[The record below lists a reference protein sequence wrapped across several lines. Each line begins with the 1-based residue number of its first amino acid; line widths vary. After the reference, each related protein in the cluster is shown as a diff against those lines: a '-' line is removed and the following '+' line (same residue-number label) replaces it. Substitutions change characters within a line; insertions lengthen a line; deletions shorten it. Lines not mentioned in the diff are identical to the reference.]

1 MKIDRIIG
9 ILSILLQ
16 KERVTASELA
26 EEFEVSRRTIIRDID
41 DIGKAGIPI
50 TTFQGQ
56 GGGISIMESFRLDK
70 TLLSAADMNAI
81 LSGLGSLDSVSETK
95 RYHQLMQKLSAEH
108 TDTFNIGNQFIIDL
122 SSWDKTIVSYKIEL
136 IKKAIDSRTK
146 ISFDYF
152 SPTGES
158 KREIEPYHLIFQ
170 WAGWYV
176 WGFCTLRNDYRMFK
190 LTRLTNLKCT
200 DIPCDER
207 EIPVYTCD
215 RLRHTQGGIK
225 ASVKFDKSLKWRII
239 DEFGTELPKFCENGN
254 IILEF
259 TWTDIPSFY
268 RYILSFGDKAEII
281 SPKEYRFEFQELLK
295 KISEKYET

>member
-108 TDTFNIGNQFIIDL
+108 TDTVNIGNQFIIDL

-295 KISEKYET
+295 KILEKYET